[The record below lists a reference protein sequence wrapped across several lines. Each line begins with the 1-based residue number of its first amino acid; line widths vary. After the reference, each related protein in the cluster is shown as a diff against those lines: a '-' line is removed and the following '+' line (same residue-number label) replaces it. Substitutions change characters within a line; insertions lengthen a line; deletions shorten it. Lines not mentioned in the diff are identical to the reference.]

1 MIGRLGACSRS
12 SPSIVM
18 NGWMPGVTSLA
29 FETDEMRPVKAWCT
43 RDEVHVSLA
52 DGRSIATPLWWY
64 PFLARL
70 SQTELND
77 IELMYEGIWW
87 SVVDEGISVRSM
99 FLGKKAPG
107 AVPPSVAAE

>member
-1 MIGRLGACSRS
+1 M
-12 SPSIVM
+12 
-18 NGWMPGVTSLA
+18 TSLA

-43 RDEVHVSLA
+43 GDEVHVSLA

-64 PFLARL
+64 PFLGAL
-70 SQTELND
+70 NEAELNR

-87 SVVDEGISVRSM
+87 PAVDEGISVKSM
-99 FLGKKAPG
+99 FLGRKADG